1 MAEMSYATASA
12 ASRGDRAIALRRGV
26 APFTLGAV
34 AVVGLGAAN
43 GGYFATSWSWPIL
56 AFAAIVLWAA
66 NGRERERAT
75 GTEPAFVAGL
85 LALAIWFAVSSLW
98 GVSSSALGQTFR
110 VLVYAAGAA
119 AALGLVRQASVRALL
134 AGTLTGTS
142 AIALYALGTRLF
154 PDRIGSF
161 NSVAVYRLSAP
172 LGYWNALGLLC
183 VIGLL
188 LSLALTT
195 SAPSPARA
203 AAAALPAPVL
213 LLTLYF
219 TFSRGSWI
227 SLGVGLVLAVALDPR
242 RVRLTAAT
250 LALVI
255 PSAIG
260 VLLASHS
267 NALTHEG
274 ATVVRAAHD
283 GHRLALIVLF
293 LVVASA
299 LLAAGVNISVSR
311 VTLPAAAAGV
321 YAIVLAAAA
330 VIALIAVLVHFG
342 GPAGAAR
349 RTWDSFASPPPK
361 SQPDLQKRLFSF
373 SGNGRAPLWRAA
385 WHDFEAHPII
395 GSGAGSYQD
404 YWLLHRTTPLQV
416 KNAHSLYL
424 ETLAELGIV
433 GFVLLIVALAAPLVA
448 AFRMRKTPG
457 LAVAT
462 GAYVAYLVGASVDW
476 DWQLA
481 SVTLASL
488 FVGVALLAAARTGEE
503 RELSPRVRYGVMGVA
518 AAIGAAGFVF
528 LVGNLFLSRASDAAA
543 KGNWTVAAHD
553 AQRAS
558 DWLPWSTAPLDQL
571 GEAQLGAGTLAA
583 ARASFDKAIAK
594 DPGDWNLWFDLAR
607 ASSGTAQTAALAHAS
622 KLDPLSPEVAAFKTE
637 LGTQGGIGITAG

>member
-12 ASRGDRAIALRRGV
+12 ASRGDK
-26 APFTLGAV
+26 AV
-34 AVVGLGAAN
+34 ALGKGFGPFALGTAAVLGLGAAN
-43 GGYFATSWSWPIL
+43 GGYFPTSWGWPIL
-56 AFAAIVLWAA
+56 AFTAIVLWAA
-66 NGRERERAT
+66 NGRVRARMT
-75 GTEPAFVAGL
+75 GAETTFVSGL
-85 LALAIWFAVSSLW
+85 LGLAIWFAISSLW
-98 GVSSSALGQTFR
+98 GVSSSSLEQTFR
-110 VLVYAAGAA
+110 VLVYATGAA
-119 AALGLVRQASVRALL
+119 AALSLVHRTSVHSLL
-134 AGTLTGTS
+134 GGTLTGTS

-161 NSVAVYRLSAP
+161 SSVAVYRLSAP

-188 LSLALTT
+188 VSLALAT
-195 SAPSPARA
+195 SASSPARA

-250 LALVI
+250 LALAI

-267 NALTHEG
+267 KALTHEG

-293 LVVASA
+293 LAVASA
-299 LLAAGVNISVSR
+299 LLAAGANIAVNR
-311 VTLPAAAAGV
+311 VTLPATVAAA
-321 YAIVLAAAA
+321 YAIVLAAA
-330 VIALIAVLVHFG
+330 VLITLVVALVHFG
-342 GPAGAAR
+342 GPTGAAR
-349 RTWDSFASPPPK
+349 RTWDSFSSPPPK
-361 SQPDLQKRLFSF
+361 TQPDLQKRLFSF
-373 SGNGRAPLWRAA
+373 SGNGRADLWRAA

-395 GSGAGSYQD
+395 GSGAGSYEG
-404 YWLLHRTTPLQV
+404 YWLQHRTTPLQV

-448 AFRMRKTPG
+448 AFRVRRQPG
-457 LAVAT
+457 IAVAM
-462 GAYVAYLVGASVDW
+462 GAYVAYLVGAGVDW

-481 SVTLASL
+481 AVTLAAL
-488 FVGVALLAAARTGEE
+488 FVGVALLAAARPDGQRTI
-503 RELSPRVRYGVMGVA
+503 SPRLRYGVMAVA

-528 LVGNLFLSRASDAAA
+528 LVGNLFLSRSSTAAA

-571 GEAQLGAGTLAA
+571 GKAQLGAGNVTA
-583 ARASFDKAIAK
+583 ARASFHKAIAK

-607 ASSGTAQTAALAHAS
+607 ASSGAAQTAALTRAS
-622 KLDPLSPEVAAFKTE
+622 KLDPLSPEVGAFKSE
-637 LGTQGGIGITAG
+637 LGAQGGIGITAK